1 MDYMILSVI
10 LLAVGIYGLLTKR
23 HIVKVLISIEIIGVA
38 ASMNFVLLASSLNRA
53 LGETF
58 LILAFSTD
66 TCVTAIVL
74 ALLVIAVKK
83 YGTCD
88 IRKLAEI
95 ERSADEEQTNFE
107 AEP

>member
-1 MDYMILSVI
+1 MDYMILSVT

-23 HIVKVLISIEIIGVA
+23 HLVKVLISIEIIALA
-38 ASMNFVLLASSLNRA
+38 ASMNFVLLASCLNRA

-58 LILAFSTD
+58 LVLAFSTD

-74 ALLVIAVKK
+74 ALLVIAAKK

-95 ERSADEEQTNFE
+95 
-107 AEP
+107 

>member
-1 MDYMILSVI
+1 MDYMILSVT

-23 HIVKVLISIEIIGVA
+23 YLVKVLISIEIIAVA
-38 ASMNFVLLASSLNRA
+38 ASMNFVLLAFSLNRA
-53 LGETF
+53 LGEAF

-66 TCVTAIVL
+66 ACVTAIVL
-74 ALLVIAVKK
+74 ALLVIAAKK

-95 ERSADEEQTNFE
+95 ERSENEERTN
-107 AEP
+107 